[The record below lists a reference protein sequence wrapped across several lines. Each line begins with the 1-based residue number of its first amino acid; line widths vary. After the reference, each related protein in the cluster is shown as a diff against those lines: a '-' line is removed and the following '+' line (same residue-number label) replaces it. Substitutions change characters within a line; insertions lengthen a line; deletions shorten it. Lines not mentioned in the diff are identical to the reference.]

1 MSSVVGWRQGKGPR
15 RVAAILDSH
24 ASTGFAGQIVLCIG
38 QQGRGDVAPRG
49 TYRRIAEEIRR
60 RIGSG
65 ELLPGSL
72 VASEMALVKEH
83 RVSRGTVRAALA
95 LLVDEGLVEVVPG
108 QGRRVVG
115 QAPSVRPATA
125 YERIAHELQER
136 LDAGE
141 FGPSTPLPSES
152 ELVAAYGVSRNT
164 ARRAYQ
170 HLAESGAVVIRH
182 GAGAFPAPR

>member
-1 MSSVVGWRQGKGPR
+1 M
-15 RVAAILDSH
+15 
-24 ASTGFAGQIVLCIG
+24 
-38 QQGRGDVAPRG
+38 APRG
-49 TYRRIAEEIRR
+49 TYRQIAAELRR

-65 ELLPGSL
+65 ELLPGVL
-72 VASEMALVKEH
+72 MASEMVLVQEYG
-83 RVSRGTVRAALA
+83 VSRGTVRSALA
-95 LLVDEGLVEVVPG
+95 LLVDEGLVEVIPG

-115 QAPSVRPATA
+115 QAISAEPLTA
-125 YERIAHELQER
+125 YERIARELQRR

-141 FGPSTPLPSES
+141 FGPHAPLPSEA
-152 ELVAAYGVSRNT
+152 ELVAQYGVSRNT